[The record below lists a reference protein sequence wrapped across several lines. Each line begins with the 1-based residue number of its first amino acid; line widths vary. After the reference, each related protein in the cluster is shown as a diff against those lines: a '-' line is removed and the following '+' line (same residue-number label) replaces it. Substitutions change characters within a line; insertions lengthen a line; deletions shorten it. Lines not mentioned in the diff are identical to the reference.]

1 MQHGRNT
8 ENLPIIQLLAYLF
21 SHFFGGVCNLENRS
35 ISSTKNT
42 SKTHHNLLVSIRRH
56 EKKHPKPPQVVL
68 EFFESVDVDP
78 SEAQYLLEVWK
89 GRVLGGRFEDGWMG
103 RRFNGWKTGFR
114 NFVRDV
120 FFFLGPAGKVTW
132 Q

>member
-1 MQHGRNT
+1 MMGGKVQHGRNT

-56 EKKHPKPPQVVL
+56 EKKRPKPPQVVL

-89 GRVLGGRFEDGWMG
+89 GRFWLEDSRMDGWDEDLTVG
-103 RRFNGWKTGFR
+103 KRVLEFR
-114 NFVRDV
+114 AGCV
-120 FFFLGPAGKVTW
+120 FFYPLVK
-132 Q
+132 